1 MYIVT
6 CKFRTIL
13 KMGNVTYRA
22 TENMSKKFGHLVH
35 LKNLHYFSEI
45 YTKPLHVDKIV
56 CRMKV
61 KIEDL
66 NLTIECHTC
75 NCKLKKKCFRN
86 YHCQYQ
92 YHTSQSPCKTRFQ
105 NLHFV
110 VFKISTWR
118 ELPSVPTKTN
128 SLRRGSRFL
137 RNYTNTY
144 PVKIH

>member
-1 MYIVT
+1 
-6 CKFRTIL
+6 
-13 KMGNVTYRA
+13 MGNVTYRA

-75 NCKLKKKCFRN
+75 NCKFKKYASGIIIVNTSTTHHKVRVNKGFRI
-86 YHCQYQ
+86 YILLFFRSQPGESCPQCQQ
-92 YHTSQSPCKTRFQ
+92 KQT
-105 NLHFV
+105 
-110 VFKISTWR
+110 
-118 ELPSVPTKTN
+118 PSEEDQD
-128 SLRRGSRFL
+128 F
-137 RNYTNTY
+137 
-144 PVKIH
+144 

>member
-1 MYIVT
+1 
-6 CKFRTIL
+6 
-13 KMGNVTYRA
+13 MGNVTYRA

-75 NCKLKKKCFRN
+75 NCKKKML
-86 YHCQYQ
+86 Q
-92 YHTSQSPCKTRFQ
+92 
-105 NLHFV
+105 
-110 VFKISTWR
+110 
-118 ELPSVPTKTN
+118 ELSLSILVPHITKSV
-128 SLRRGSRFL
+128 
-137 RNYTNTY
+137 
-144 PVKIH
+144 